1 MRTLMK
7 RNHLSHRSV
16 ISLTGNERASFLQG
30 LITNDV
36 LALPPQQSCWAALL
50 NAQGRIESLFFLW
63 KTEDALYLDIT
74 AAQAES
80 IIKTLKR
87 FRLRADVQI
96 DLTEYGIL
104 TGTPENAPPEH
115 TLITVTDPRHP
126 SLGWRAICPPS
137 IITTPH
143 HDTTL
148 ASLEHRL
155 TIGVPDDADIIPG
168 QTLVLEANMDYL
180 HGVSWEKGCYLG
192 QEVTARTHYRG
203 LIKKRIL
210 PISSRDGIPFPADAA
225 ITLDGQEVGELRS
238 YNGSHGLALL
248 HRRAWEAT
256 NLMLGP
262 CPITLNWPDWL
273 PREEMKHDTAG
284 Q

>member
-1 MRTLMK
+1 MK

-16 ISLTGNERASFLQG
+16 ISFTGSERAIFLQG
-30 LITNDV
+30 LVTNDV
-36 LALPPQQSCWAALL
+36 LALAPQQSCWTALL
-50 NAQGRIESLFFLW
+50 NAQGRIQALFYLW
-63 KTEDALYLDIT
+63 RADDILFLDIAT
-74 AAQAES
+74 EHAET
-80 IIKTLKR
+80 IIKTLNR

-96 DLTEYGIL
+96 ELTNYSIL
-104 TGTPENAPPEH
+104 TGPVETPPPQQAI
-115 TLITVTDPRHP
+115 LAVSDPRHLA
-126 SLGWRAICPPS
+126 LGWRAICPHP
-137 IITTPH
+137 IIEATAARDNDLITR
-143 HDTTL
+143 
-148 ASLEHRL
+148 RL
-155 TIGVPDDADIIPG
+155 MIGVPDDADIIPG

-210 PISSRDGIPFPADAA
+210 PISSRDGTPLPAEAA
-225 ITLDGQEVGELRS
+225 ITLNGQEVGELRS
-238 YNGSHGLALL
+238 YHGSHGLALL

-256 NLMLGP
+256 NLMLGL